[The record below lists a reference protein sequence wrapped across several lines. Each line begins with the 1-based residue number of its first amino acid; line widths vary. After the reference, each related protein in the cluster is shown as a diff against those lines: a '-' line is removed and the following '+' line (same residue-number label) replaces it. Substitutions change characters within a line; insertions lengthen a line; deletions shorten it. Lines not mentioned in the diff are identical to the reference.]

1 MRMFSLKSKRVI
13 KMLYTHKELLKIYKS
28 NYQIEKAVRE
38 QKIFKL
44 EKGIYSDK
52 KNVHYLEIIVKKY
65 PEAIITSESAY
76 YYHNLTDVIPDKIY
90 LATKRE
96 ATRIRDKRIKQ
107 ILVSDNLFELGRES
121 LIFEGVL
128 INIYNKEKMLIELI
142 KNKSNVSFDYYKEI
156 ILSYRNIVN
165 ELQNWKIEQYLENYS
180 LEERI
185 LDIIKKEVF

>member
-1 MRMFSLKSKRVI
+1 
-13 KMLYTHKELLKIYKS
+13 MLYTHKELLKIYKS

-65 PEAIITSESAY
+65 PEAIITGESAY

-165 ELQNWKIEQYLENYS
+165 ELQNWKIEQNLENYS